1 MPLPS
6 SFSSAFVNNYAVAA
20 LVERLRTS
28 VVAAPTASVINVVGA
43 VVVVVVAV
51 AAAQRIYQGGST
63 YFIQTMGF
71 GLAQGSIYALVALG
85 YTMVYGIIE
94 LINFAHGDV
103 FTLGA
108 FFSLALMPAFGMV
121 EGKISGPA
129 LILPLLG
136 LFVVTMLFCGVVNVI
151 IERVAYRP
159 LRHAP
164 RLAPLIT
171 AIGMSALLEG
181 IMFVWKGPFTLRY
194 PDFLPETQVTIAP
207 GATIAVKALI
217 VIGVAIVLMIALTL
231 FIGRSKLGKAMRAT
245 AQDSDAAQLMG
256 IDINRTI
263 SATFFI
269 GAVLAAAGGMIYGF
283 YYNSVAAFDGFQYG
297 LIAFT
302 AAVFGGIGNI
312 PGAALGG
319 VLIGLIAAIS
329 DGYFNPA
336 WTQVLIFSILIFVLV
351 FRPTGLLGMRV
362 PEK

>member
-1 MPLPS
+1 
-6 SFSSAFVNNYAVAA
+6 
-20 LVERLRTS
+20 
-28 VVAAPTASVINVVGA
+28 
-43 VVVVVVAV
+43 
-51 AAAQRIYQGGST
+51 
-63 YFIQTMGF
+63 
-71 GLAQGSIYALVALG
+71 
-85 YTMVYGIIE
+85 
-94 LINFAHGDV
+94 
-103 FTLGA
+103 
-108 FFSLALMPAFGMV
+108 MPAFGLV
-121 EGKISGPA
+121 EGKSSG
-129 LILPLLG
+129 LGLVLPLLAVF
-136 LFVVTMLFCGVVNVI
+136 LITMLLCAVVNVI

-181 IMFVWKGPFTLRY
+181 IMYVWKGPFNLRY
-194 PDFLPETQVTIAP
+194 PDFLPETQVTIIP
-207 GATIAVKALI
+207 GASIAAKAL
-217 VIGVAIVLMIALTL
+217 VVMGVALVLMIALTQ

-245 AQDSDAAQLMG
+245 AQDRDAAQLMG

-269 GAVLAAAGGMIYGF
+269 GALLAGAGGITYGL
-283 YYNSVAAFDGFQYG
+283 YYNAITAFDGFLLG

-319 VLIGLIAAIS
+319 LLIGIIVAIS
-329 DGYFNPA
+329 DGYFVPA

>member
-1 MPLPS
+1 M
-6 SFSSAFVNNYAVAA
+6 AA
-20 LVERLRTS
+20 IVQRLRGS
-28 VVAAPTASVINVVGA
+28 VLSTPTASLINLVGI

-51 AAAQRIYQGGST
+51 NALQRIFQGGST
-63 YFIQTMGF
+63 YFFQTLGF
-71 GLAQGSIYALVALG
+71 GLAEGGIFALVALG

-108 FFSLALMPAFGMV
+108 FFSLAIMPVFGLT
-121 EGKISGPA
+121 EGKISGAA
-129 LILPLLG
+129 LILPMLG
-136 LFVVTMLFCGVVNVI
+136 LFLVTMAFCAVVNVL
-151 IERVAYRP
+151 IERIAYRP

-171 AIGMSALLEG
+171 AIGMSAFLEG
-181 IMFVWKGPFTLRY
+181 VMFIWRGPFNLHY
-194 PDFLPETQVTIAP
+194 PDFLPETQIPLGGGVTIA
-207 GATIAVKALI
+207 AKAVF
-217 VIGVAIVLMIALTL
+217 VIVLGLILMVSLTL
-231 FIGRSKLGKAMRAT
+231 FINRSTLGKAMRAT
-245 AQDSDAAQLMG
+245 AQDRDAAQLMG

-263 SATFFI
+263 AATFFI
-269 GAVLAAAGGMIYGF
+269 GAALAGAGGIIYGL

-297 LIAFT
+297 LVAFT

-319 VLIGLIAAIS
+319 FLIGIIAAIS
-329 DGYFNPA
+329 DGYFTVA
-336 WTQVLIFSILIFVLV
+336 WTNVVIYAILIFVLV